1 MAVEMVAAARDTAAA
16 RSRADRLSMALSAFR
31 TAPIALFWI
40 VIVALLALPVL
51 LFLIV
56 AFSPRLFD
64 QGSDWFTLS
73 AFQEAFNG
81 TLALGILNSLF
92 VGVASAVVAAVIG
105 FAVAWLVV
113 RTDVPFRRLWSGAMF
128 ALLLA
133 PSYLVALGWERLLEP
148 QGVLDTSGIHP
159 GAVRALFYGPFGVI
173 FVLAMKGLPFAYLAI
188 SSALRGL
195 GEEFED
201 AVRVHGGGRV
211 AAIRVVIALLA
222 PAIWS
227 ALAIVFAESVSDF
240 GVAATLANDAHFP
253 VATYTLFNSVEAF
266 PIQFPVAAA
275 VGWMLMGLAGIALL
289 AQGWALRSR
298 SYRVL
303 SGRSRPARRVH
314 LSRGARR
321 GALGGLTLLVLLGLG
336 VPVFAAV
343 AASLINNLGTLLGS
357 HGLSLSNY
365 SDVLTNGDVRY
376 ALVPPL
382 LYSAQ
387 AAAITA
393 TIAVILGAV
402 VARLLTRSGAHVS
415 ARLLDLLLL
424 TAVALPGI
432 VFAAGYIFTYN
443 QPALS
448 HIGLRLYGTTALLIL
463 GYVATALPATSRVLV
478 GTVSQVQDSLSEA
491 GRVHGS
497 SAMGAW
503 LRTVLPVLARPLITA
518 WLLCFGA
525 TLFELPVSEL
535 LLAPGHEPL
544 SVAITHVLQ
553 GYWFSQGTA
562 MEVISVLVALAVVSL
577 AWGLF
582 RLLAPRGWQRVGRVN
597 A

>member
-1 MAVEMVAAARDTAAA
+1 MVVETAAA
-16 RSRADRLSMALSAFR
+16 APNTARLHGRADRMWMALSGFR
-31 TAPIALFWI
+31 AAPIALFWV

-64 QGSDWFTLS
+64 QGPDWFTLS
-73 AFQEAFNG
+73 AFQQAFSG
-81 TLALGILNSLF
+81 SLAVGIVNSLF

-159 GAVRALFYGPFGVI
+159 DAVRTLFYGPFGVV

-201 AVRVHGGGRV
+201 AVRVHGGGRI
-211 AAIRVVIALLA
+211 AATRVVIALLA

-253 VATYTLFNSVEAF
+253 VATYTLYNSVEAF

-275 VGWMLMGLAGIALL
+275 VGWVLMGLAGIALL

-303 SGRSRPARRVH
+303 SGRSRPARRIH
-314 LSRGARR
+314 LSPGARR
-321 GALGGLTLLVLLGLG
+321 GALGGLTLSTDARPGRSRVRRRRSLAHRQ
-336 VPVFAAV
+336 PRNAARQPRTLRSPTIQTFSPTV
-343 AASLINNLGTLLGS
+343 TSGMRSSHRCCTPPKPRRSL
-357 HGLSLSNY
+357 
-365 SDVLTNGDVRY
+365 
-376 ALVPPL
+376 P
-382 LYSAQ
+382 
-387 AAAITA
+387 
-393 TIAVILGAV
+393 
-402 VARLLTRSGAHVS
+402 RLRWSS
-415 ARLLDLLLL
+415 ARWW
-424 TAVALPGI
+424 
-432 VFAAGYIFTYN
+432 
-443 QPALS
+443 
-448 HIGLRLYGTTALLIL
+448 
-463 GYVATALPATSRVLV
+463 LV
-478 GTVSQVQDSLSEA
+478 
-491 GRVHGS
+491 
-497 SAMGAW
+497 
-503 LRTVLPVLARPLITA
+503 
-518 WLLCFGA
+518 C
-525 TLFELPVSEL
+525 
-535 LLAPGHEPL
+535 
-544 SVAITHVLQ
+544 
-553 GYWFSQGTA
+553 
-562 MEVISVLVALAVVSL
+562 
-577 AWGLF
+577 
-582 RLLAPRGWQRVGRVN
+582 
-597 A
+597 